1 MKNKTLYIFF
11 ILGALLIIA
20 GALLKIEHYENAGF
34 ILGAGLGLEVG
45 AVAFFIGKLIGMKNE
60 KL

>member
-1 MKNKTLYIFF
+1 MNNKTIYIFF

-20 GALLKIEHYENAGF
+20 GALMKIMHYEYGQL

-45 AVAFFIGKLIGMKNE
+45 AVAFFLGKLLRAKKE
-60 KL
+60 DL

>member
-45 AVAFFIGKLIGMKNE
+45 AVAFFLGKLLRTKKE
-60 KL
+60 DL